1 MPERSVINPGV
12 VEDMV
17 KRRWKGG
24 NEGGDASQ
32 LNPKRAQATVVG
44 VETNQLNLGGADVLD
59 GADKHRWSQIS
70 TDKHR

>member
-1 MPERSVINPGV
+1 MINPGV

-17 KRRWKGG
+17 KRDWKGE

-44 VETNQLNLGGADVLD
+44 VE
-59 GADKHRWSQIS
+59 QIS
-70 TDKHR
+70 STLGEQMF

>member
-12 VEDMV
+12 VDDMA
-17 KRRWKGG
+17 KRGWKGKE
-24 NEGGDASQ
+24 NEGGVASQ

-59 GADKHRWSQIS
+59 GCC
-70 TDKHR
+70 